1 MQKKEK
7 GTRLVRTDFTSIGLP
22 ASRNQQLF
30 ARGNVLING
39 DERERVRECAWV
51 CVGLEEGV
59 VLCLDRQQKQLM
71 QE

>member
-1 MQKKEK
+1 MQKK

-39 DERERVRECAWV
+39 DERERVRERVLDWKRGWF
-51 CVGLEEGV
+51 CVLTAN
-59 VLCLDRQQKQLM
+59 KST
-71 QE
+71 

>member
-1 MQKKEK
+1 MQKREK
-7 GTRLVRTDFTSIGLP
+7 GTRLVRTDFISIGLP

-39 DERERVRECAWV
+39 DERESACVWV